1 MGMLTQHS
9 FTTTFVLN
17 RNGPVYTTFCP
28 KVIDSQRAPI
38 MGGALTGAVISV
50 EWWAR

>member
-28 KVIDSQRAPI
+28 KVIDSQRAPMNGRCPHRGSDI
-38 MGGALTGAVISV
+38 
-50 EWWAR
+50 R